1 MNGNDSDHA
10 FTRLRCMLV
19 VFGQASVTPLPR
31 IGPLDDPTHRQRFEA
46 RLSFR
51 TAHDLQPVRPPV
63 ARQPFV
69 QRVIMIP
76 GIREDHLQPRKVAA
90 RGPEP
95 EHVLGR
101 SGIVHVGRRHHDGDQ
116 KTQWNPQGYGVSAL
130 VPSCRRRYPVAYRPA
145 AVTDRLAVD
154 RRGGGELGADR
165 PACGA
170 GQRAKAGHPRS
181 FCQVPSAFQNCEVV
195 VHRLPGREVVRQGS
209 PGTAFT
215 GMIEQRVDYLTQ
227 IDLTW
232 ATGLGTARA
241 SGQ

>member
-76 GIREDHLQPRKVAA
+76 GIREDHLQPRKVAPA
-90 RGPEP
+90 DLS

-116 KTQWNPQGYGVSAL
+116 KTQGIHKDMAFPPLYL
-130 VPSCRRRYPVAYRPA
+130 LA
-145 AVTDRLAVD
+145 AVDTPLLTAQRGPDRLAVD
-154 RRGGGELGADR
+154 RRGGGVGDR
-165 PACGA
+165 PAWA
-170 GQRAKAGHPRS
+170 RASVRRTSRS
-181 FCQVPSAFQNCEVV
+181 FCQVPSAFQN
-195 VHRLPGREVVRQGS
+195 
-209 PGTAFT
+209 
-215 GMIEQRVDYLTQ
+215 
-227 IDLTW
+227 W
-232 ATGLGTARA
+232 K
-241 SGQ
+241 